1 MRGREE
7 AHLASK
13 DMRNTHLVVIDDVR
27 KMVGGQPVRLAK
39 HKVLDS
45 QRFVANGVVD
55 KVVLRQA
62 FRGALLTKVSS

>member
-7 AHLASK
+7 AHLAPK

-45 QRFVANGVVD
+45 QRFVANEIGRADV
-55 KVVLRQA
+55 
-62 FRGALLTKVSS
+62 